1 MILVSNKYGISVDDY
16 QYISGE
22 IYYDKNEKACL
33 RKTRYFTRLEKALE
47 DIAERN
53 IKDDLK
59 EKDCSLYEAMDV
71 VKTHYDHMSN
81 VIDEFR
87 KRLEIVPI
95 SYKTVSDCEEESS
108 CSKME

>member
-1 MILVSNKYGISVDDY
+1 MILVSNKYGVSVNDH

-47 DIAERN
+47 DIAERET
-53 IKDDLK
+53 KDDLK
-59 EKDCSLYEAMDV
+59 EKDCSLQAAIDTVRY
-71 VKTHYDHMSN
+71 HYSHMANLMES
-81 VIDEFR
+81 FR
-87 KRLEIVPI
+87 ESLEIGP
-95 SYKTVSDCEEESS
+95 KEESS